1 MYKYGN
7 FIKACSLEVNKKE
20 QHQVL
25 SPIVISKMII
35 WLDAIKRQQATAIC
49 NEYHRDIFKVHNGAV
64 SIETL
69 LNCEDF

>member
-49 NEYHRDIFKVHNGAV
+49 NEYHCAIFEAHNSGT

-69 LNCEDF
+69 LNCAE